1 MTRISD
7 KFLLNNKTAE
17 KLYQKVKNIPIID
30 FHCHIDAK
38 EIYDNENYD
47 NITQL
52 WLAGDHYKWRLMRAD
67 GINESFI
74 TGNAPDFDKFKAFM
88 HMLPYSIMNPMY
100 HWCTLELKRYFNETT
115 NFDDVDI
122 KKLYDVLNKKL
133 SKPSHT
139 PQALIEKSNV
149 SVVCTTDDPC
159 DDLKYHRL
167 LNEDK
172 KVNFKVCPTFRP
184 DSYVFLYKDTV
195 TAKVEQLKKHVDC
208 NINDLTSYISA
219 LKERIY
225 YFDRNGALSS
235 DQSFEK
241 TPCVNVDAEEAA
253 RLFEKVLN
261 GGFIQETEQYEL
273 AGFIM
278 TELSKVY
285 KELSWVVQFHLG
297 PTRNNNTKM
306 HQQVGADSGFDSVGD
321 QLSAKRLN
329 AFLNH
334 LELNNAL
341 SDTIIYPNNGQDHLM
356 VQATA
361 GNFTNSEHR
370 VQLGA
375 AWWFNDTKEGMEQ
388 HLIDYA
394 NVGLLPNFVGML
406 TDSRSMTSYTRH
418 EYFRRILCNLIGD
431 RIEKGE
437 IALSNKTIEEIL
449 KDICFNNAL
458 KLFKIDGIKE
468 V

>member
-341 SDTIIYPNNGQDHLM
+341 SDAIIYPNNGQDHLM

-437 IALSNKTIEEIL
+437 IALSNKTIEQIL

>member
-1 MTRISD
+1 MTLIND

-17 KLYQKVKNIPIID
+17 KLYQKVENIPIID

-38 EIYDNENYD
+38 EIYDNKNYD

-74 TGNAPDFDKFKAFM
+74 TGNATDFDKFKAFM

-100 HWCTLELKRYFNETT
+100 HWCALELKRYFNETM

-122 KKLYDVLNKKL
+122 EKLYDTLNKKL

-139 PQALIEKSNV
+139 PQALIKKSNV

-167 LNEDK
+167 LNEDN
-172 KVNFKVCPTFRP
+172 KVKVKVCPTFRP
-184 DSYVFLYKDTV
+184 DSYVFLSKDTV
-195 TAKVEQLKKHVDC
+195 TAKVEQLKKNVDC

-241 TPCVNVDAEEAA
+241 TPCVNVDAEEADK
-253 RLFEKVLN
+253 LFEKMLN
-261 GGFIQETEQYEL
+261 GGVIEETKQYAL

-278 TELSKVY
+278 TEISKVY
-285 KELSWVVQFHLG
+285 KELGWVVQFHLG

-306 HQQVGADSGFDSVGD
+306 YQQVGADSGFDSVGD

-329 AFLNH
+329 EFLNH

-437 IALSNKTIEEIL
+437 IALSHKTIEQIL

-458 KLFKIDGIKE
+458 KLFKIEGIKE

>member
-437 IALSNKTIEEIL
+437 IALSNKTIEQIL

>member
-52 WLAGDHYKWRLMRAD
+52 WLAGDHYKWRLMRSD

-437 IALSNKTIEEIL
+437 IALSNKTIEQIL

>member
-159 DDLKYHRL
+159 DDLKYHRI

-241 TPCVNVDAEEAA
+241 TPYVNVDAEEAA

-437 IALSNKTIEEIL
+437 IALSNKTIEQIL

>member
-1 MTRISD
+1 MTLMND
-7 KFLLNNKTAE
+7 HFLLNNKTAE

-47 NITQL
+47 TITQL

-100 HWCTLELKRYFNETT
+100 HWCALELKRYFNETT

-184 DSYVFLYKDTV
+184 DSYVFLSKDTV
-195 TAKVEQLKKHVDC
+195 TAKVEQLKKNVDC

-241 TPCVNVDAEEAA
+241 TPCVTVDAEEAVK
-253 RLFEKVLN
+253 LFEKVLN
-261 GGFIQETEQYEL
+261 GGVIEETEQYEL

-306 HQQVGADSGFDSVGD
+306 YQQVGADSGFDSVGD

-437 IALSNKTIEEIL
+437 IALSNKTIEQIL